1 MNGLWIVVGPA
12 AAALTGLALGGRR
25 RLIAP
30 IAVVGSSVAVVMS
43 LVALAGHPWSDPT
56 VSASSG
62 DWWWLGP
69 QVSIVDGLSASVAL
83 MVSVIA
89 LLVQVYSVAYLGR
102 EPRYSTYAAFVS
114 LFTAAMLLVVVA
126 GDLVSL
132 VIGWEVMG
140 LCSYVLIGQH
150 WGDEVARRAAV
161 KAFLVTK
168 LGDVGFLIGVIVLIA
183 WSHTIVIPDVV
194 AASGVPGVRGVLTA
208 ATLLLFLGV
217 AGKSAQFPLHA
228 WLPDA
233 MAGPSPVSA
242 LIHAATM
249 VAAGVYVVARLFP
262 LFVVCPTTLTVMAL
276 VACVTMFGAALA
288 ALAQADLKRV
298 LAWST
303 VSQLAYMVAA
313 LSVGARDAAIFHLLS
328 HAFFKALL
336 FLAAGAVIQA
346 VGSQRL
352 ADYGGLRTR
361 MPVTAV
367 TMGLALASLAG
378 IPVLSGFFSKES
390 VIAAAQ
396 RAARGDAPVSSAV
409 GWLVLVTAYATVLVT
424 AAYVTRTWLRTFA
437 GTYRGRRS
445 PRDPVVLM
453 RWPLVALAIPT
464 VVFGFTGLAARWL
477 PTWTFPT
484 ATAWVPPFGLGVGR
498 ITPRQLIQVEALRP
512 QWSTTVAA
520 LLLTLA
526 GLMWMWMRWR
536 ARPTDDPFAAS
547 TPFRRAMA
555 SGFGMDLVYDRAAVR
570 PFRAGVRIVT
580 SFDRS
585 TLEPLVRGTGELA
598 QRAGARLQEFQ
609 DGNVQRYLSG
619 ALTGVAVATVIVAV
633 VIVSAVT

>member
-1 MNGLWIVVGPA
+1 VNGLWLVVGPTV
-12 AAALTGLALGGRR
+12 AALAGLAMGGRRR

-30 IAVVGSSVAVVMS
+30 IALLGSSVAVAMS
-43 LVALAGHPWSDPT
+43 LVALAGHPWSDPS
-56 VSASSG
+56 VSFSSG
-62 DWWWLGP
+62 DWWWIGP

-102 EPRYSTYAAFVS
+102 EPRYSSYAAFVS

-150 WGDEVARRAAV
+150 WGDEAARRAAV

-183 WSHTIVIPDVV
+183 WSQTIVIPDVV
-194 AASGVPGVRGVLTA
+194 ATAGVAGSRGILTA
-208 ATLLLFLGV
+208 ATLLLFMGV

-262 LFVVCPTTLTVMAL
+262 LFVTCPTTLTVMAL
-276 VACVTMFGAALA
+276 VACVTMLGAALA

-313 LSVGARDAAIFHLLS
+313 LSVGARDAAVFHLLS

-352 ADYGGLRTR
+352 DDYGGLRTR
-361 MPVTAV
+361 MPVTAA

-409 GWLVLVTAYATVLVT
+409 GWLVLTTAYATVLVT

-445 PRDPVVLM
+445 PHDPVGLM
-453 RWPLVALAIPT
+453 RWPLIALAVPT
-464 VVFGFTGLAARWL
+464 VLFGFTGLAPQWL

-484 ATAWVPPFGLGVGR
+484 TTTLVSRLGTGGVTAGH
-498 ITPRQLIQVEALRP
+498 LIQVEALRP
-512 QWSTTVAA
+512 QWSTTLGA

-526 GLMWMWMRWR
+526 GLLWMWRRWR
-536 ARPTDDPFAAS
+536 ARPSDDPFAAS
-547 TPFRRAMA
+547 TPIRRAMA
-555 SGFGMDLVYDRAAVR
+555 SGLGMDVVYDRVAVR
-570 PFRAGVRIVT
+570 PFRAGVRAVT
-580 SFDRS
+580 SFDSS

-598 QRAGARLQEFQ
+598 ERASSRLQEFQ

-619 ALTGVAVATVIVAV
+619 ALTGVAVATVLVAV